1 LYRDGN
7 GTGVTLTSKQLSF
20 VDRSMLHELTGILK
34 GYALPSRLVSV
45 CWRGSMFDELTGT
58 LKQDTSR
65 QAANTE
71 CFSRKL

>member
-1 LYRDGN
+1 
-7 GTGVTLTSKQLSF
+7 
-20 VDRSMLHELTGILK
+20 MLHELTGILK